1 MDCTYS
7 KDRQMKYF
15 KRAAVARSCTVGLFM
30 LVSTVLSSVAARA
43 YYSVLGGNEE
53 TVSRAVG
60 DFFASVFGISR
71 IEGAVIAKNVLYS
84 GITDELFSM
93 LSMVVCLF
101 LPAFLVGR
109 IWKKS
114 VSDCFVTD
122 GKLVKGLVFIYAF
135 SQLVMF
141 SATSIS
147 DGIWGFLF
155 PGQNA
160 AASGAGA
167 AIPVTNDVF
176 TVIITFLCTCVMVPV
191 IEEYVFR
198 GVIYRVFK
206 DVGTGF
212 AVVAS
217 ALCFGLMHSS
227 VSQCMYAFVFG
238 LFSAIFVA
246 VTGNIKTSVLFHMI
260 NNVVSSMTL
269 LLSEFLSESV
279 AIAVDVIYIL
289 YVLSF
294 SFYGMY
300 LFFSKN
306 GILYKF
312 REKCLEIDG
321 ERKFQATLRH
331 FLSVPVV
338 IFILLFALT
347 AALGTVL

>member
-7 KDRQMKYF
+7 KKKQAKSF
-15 KRAAVARSCTVGLFM
+15 KRAASARSCTVGLFM
-30 LVSTVLSSVAARA
+30 LISTVFSSVASRT
-43 YYSVLGGNEE
+43 YYSVLGKNEE

-84 GITDELFSM
+84 GISDELFSM
-93 LSMVVCLF
+93 LSMLACLF
-101 LPAFLVGR
+101 LPAYFAGR

-141 SATSIS
+141 SMTSIS
-147 DGIWGFLF
+147 DGIFGFLF
-155 PGQNA
+155 PGNESF
-160 AASGAGA
+160 SGTQT
-167 AIPVTNDVF
+167 AIPITNDIF
-176 TVIITFLCTCVMVPV
+176 TIIISFLCTCIMVPI

-198 GVIYRVFK
+198 GVVYRIFE
-206 DVGTGF
+206 DIGTSF

-227 VSQCMYAFVFG
+227 PSQCMYAIAFG
-238 LFSAIFVA
+238 LFSAVFVA
-246 VTGNIKTSVLFHMI
+246 VTGNIKTSILFHMI
-260 NNVVSSMTL
+260 NNTVSSMTL
-269 LLSEFLSESV
+269 LLSEFLPEKS
-279 AIAVDVIYIL
+279 AVMIDIIYIL
-289 YVLSF
+289 YVFSF

-321 ERKFQATLRH
+321 KREFQAGLLH
-331 FLSVPVV
+331 FLSVPVL
-338 IFILLFALT
+338 IFILLFSLT